1 MGMEKMIKAFEEHLM
16 ETGSASKTIESYV
29 GDIKMFGEYIREKGV
44 VDWRNF
50 RRLHFVHYKHQLL
63 EKGYA
68 IPTINKKVNS
78 LQAFN
83 RFLIENGV
91 LSGQVVDLAKDRVKV
106 AWGSGNEVE
115 ILAEED
121 IQRLLLF
128 IQDRSKVTLR
138 NGLIIHL
145 LLYTGIRV
153 SELCQIKQKDLDFL
167 TSALNVLGKG
177 RKFREVPLRADLV
190 DLIKEYLKTER
201 SQSRFA
207 ESEYLLVSQRNPKIA
222 RDSINTLL
230 EHIGEQLGMT
240 LYPHLFRHTFC
251 SRLLKKGVDIA
262 TVSRLAGHQSVNI
275 TSDYY
280 INTSRQDKLEAV
292 NLL

>member
-1 MGMEKMIKAFEEHLM
+1 MEEIAKSFEEHLM
-16 ETGSASKTIESYV
+16 ESGIAPKTIESYV
-29 GDIKMFGEYIREKGV
+29 GDVKMFGAYVREKGL
-44 VDWRNF
+44 VDWKNF
-50 RRLHFVHYKHQLL
+50 KRLHFVNYKHQLL
-63 EKGYA
+63 EEGYA

-83 RFLIENGV
+83 RFLMEKGLLTEQVIV
-91 LSGQVVDLAKDRVKV
+91 LGRDRVKV
-106 AWGSGNEVE
+106 AWGSGKEVE

-121 IQRLLLF
+121 IHRLLFF

-138 NGLIIHL
+138 NYLIIHL

-153 SELCQIKQKDLDFL
+153 SELCQIKQKDIDFL
-167 TSALNVLGKG
+167 TSTLNVLGKG
-177 RKFREVPLRADLV
+177 GKFREIPLRADLV

-207 ESEYLLVSQRNPKIA
+207 ESEYLLVSQRNSKIA

-230 EHIGEQLGMT
+230 EHIGVQLGMNI
-240 LYPHLFRHTFC
+240 YPHLFRHTFC
-251 SRLLKKGVDIA
+251 SRLLKKGVDLS